1 MKNCGIYLY
10 GKRYEWHF
18 NNNTID
24 DEFIDFVNDIK
35 KLLDIQYEFYTK
47 TNRSMTKEEMF
58 VNYEGD
64 YSLVEKYMYQTSKG
78 YMVPNAMLILDD
90 IEKLKKE
97 CELPIVDA
105 AGIYK
110 ITNKATGK
118 AYIGSSNNIYRRWQD
133 HIFLSKKNDDS
144 SELYKDFNK
153 ICDWKFEIIKKMSK
167 DASTK
172 ELINEEAKAIKEY
185 KGELYNVIN
194 PVKNIRTVEEVLR
207 DEIKRLQ
214 KENASLREE
223 IALLKKG
230 EMKEQSESNK
240 QTTKHKKIKVIE
252 AETEL
257 LDLVDNLEK
266 ILDMK

>member
-24 DEFIDFVNDIK
+24 DKFIDFVNDIK

-78 YMVPNAMLILDD
+78 YMVPNAILILDD
-90 IEKLKKE
+90 IEKLRKE

-110 ITNKATGK
+110 ITNKTTGK
-118 AYIGSSNNIYRRWQD
+118 AYIGSSKDIYNRWQR
-133 HIFLSKKNDDS
+133 HIKESKTNKSSSAFYND
-144 SELYKDFNK
+144 LNK
-153 ICDWKFEIIKKMSK
+153 ISDWTFEIIKPMKKES
-167 DASTK
+167 SPK
-172 ELINEEAKAIKEY
+172 ELLNEEAKAIKEY
-185 KGELYNVIN
+185 KGELYNIIQ
-194 PVKNIRTVEEVLR
+194 PVKKIKTVEEILR
-207 DEIKRLQ
+207 IEIERLQ
-214 KENASLREE
+214 KENDLLKEE
-223 IALLKKG
+223 IAKLYEKFGQPTK
-230 EMKEQSESNK
+230 QSKN
-240 QTTKHKKIKVIE
+240 KKIEVFN
-252 AETEL
+252 AEDEL
-257 LDLVDNLEK
+257 TDLINK
-266 ILDMK
+266 